1 MEVRSKPLR
10 LCIACVTQKSKKEMI
25 RIVKSKD
32 SVISLD
38 PTGRAA
44 GRGAYICNDI
54 DCIQKAEKS
63 KALDRSF
70 KMKVQKETYLKL
82 AEEMKE
88 LSE

>member
-10 LCIACVTQKSKKEMI
+10 LCIACGTQRSKKEMI

-44 GRGAYICNDI
+44 YICKDTN
-54 DCIQKAEKS
+54 CIQKAEKN

-82 AEEMKE
+82 TEEMKE

>member
-1 MEVRSKPLR
+1 
-10 LCIACVTQKSKKEMI
+10 MI

-44 GRGAYICNDI
+44 GRGAYICKDTN
-54 DCIQKAEKS
+54 CIQKAEKN

-82 AEEMKE
+82 TEEMKE

>member
-1 MEVRSKPLR
+1 
-10 LCIACVTQKSKKEMI
+10 MI